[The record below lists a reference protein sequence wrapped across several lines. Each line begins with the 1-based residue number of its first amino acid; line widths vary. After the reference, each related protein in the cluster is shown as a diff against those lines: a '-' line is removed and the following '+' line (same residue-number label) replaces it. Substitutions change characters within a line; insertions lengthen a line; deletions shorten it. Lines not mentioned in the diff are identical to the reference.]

1 MQQQSGMAEAAVSA
15 SASTA
20 EVSGSHGGRFTP
32 TSPQP
37 EMTRDFI
44 LKVLQEPEAQELIL
58 DLTRRMASKMLDTVF
73 GNVSQVCLA
82 LHERVGAVE
91 EKLEELSTRN
101 AQARHK
107 EVDRKD
113 LEEWLNQAGKHD
125 NESESESEDESED
138 ESLPSLITL
147 PSRNQPRR
155 IPVWP
160 RPSSDPRHRRPQR
173 SGTARDGSPT
183 RSHSDSA
190 ASRHLTVFPD
200 AVMPQGMDEAMSHAS
215 SSHSLA
221 SAASRNVPQRGRT
234 ASGMITKFFRR

>member
-190 ASRHLTVFPD
+190 ASRCFTEMTTRHFGGTRGTSP
-200 AVMPQGMDEAMSHAS
+200 S
-215 SSHSLA
+215 S
-221 SAASRNVPQRGRT
+221 QT
-234 ASGMITKFFRR
+234 Q